1 MTRPKHTYRKA
12 YQHRF
17 EAEGS
22 AHVFSKM
29 GNIDK
34 PGPTKS
40 WVEEEG
46 GTFYVYVELE
56 GEMDPE
62 EVLHATG
69 FERVA

>member
-12 YQHRF
+12 YQHKF

-22 AHVFSKM
+22 AEAFAAT

-34 PGPTKS
+34 PGPTKA
-40 WVEEEG
+40 WVQVED
-46 GTFYVYVELE
+46 GTPYVYLELE
-56 GEMDPE
+56 GELDPNE
-62 EVLHATG
+62 LFNTTG